1 VPGVAGHSG
10 GGRAGARRKGG
21 RLSGGAGGAEL
32 MDLLAEGGEAE
43 AEAVGDVLLAAAID
57 EDGMQGL
64 VEPLGIAGGLEEEEA
79 TRCVVH
85 NGLPGCES
93 LVWRI
98 RCWRIA
104 GRRRGRHWAAPGV
117 AAGAGKRAESRPGRR
132 QR

>member
-1 VPGVAGHSG
+1 
-10 GGRAGARRKGG
+10 
-21 RLSGGAGGAEL
+21 

-64 VEPLGIAGGLEEEEA
+64 VEPLGIAGGLEEEAA
-79 TRCVVH
+79 TRGVVH

-93 LVWRI
+93 FVWRI
-98 RCWRIA
+98 RSWRLA

-117 AAGAGKRAESRPGRR
+117 AAGAGNRADFRAGRR